1 MCVDLHMVHAGI
13 LSLGSPDLNIL
24 DLGSLALGPGFGRSC
39 RDCSEQCAVGGGVL
53 KGRLEGQS

>member
-1 MCVDLHMVHAGI
+1 MVHAGI